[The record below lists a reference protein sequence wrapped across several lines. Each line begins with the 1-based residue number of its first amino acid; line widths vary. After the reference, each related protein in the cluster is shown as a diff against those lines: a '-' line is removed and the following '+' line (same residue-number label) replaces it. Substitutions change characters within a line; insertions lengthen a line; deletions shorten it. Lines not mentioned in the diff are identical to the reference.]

1 MKKSAFVLILV
12 GVTVAAIAR
21 HITVDSFTSPIFNWA
36 SQSHDFGQINQG
48 VPVSHEFTFVN
59 NGTEPLIISSVKA
72 SCGCT
77 VTDFSKDPIQ
87 SGANG
92 FVKATYN
99 ASSIGSFNKTI
110 TVVANTEE
118 DNVVLTIRGAVVVAE

>member
-1 MKKSAFVLILV
+1 MKKSAFILILV
-12 GVTVAAIAR
+12 GVAVTAIAR
-21 HITVDSFTSPIFNWA
+21 HITVGSFTSPAFNWT
-36 SQSHDFGQINQG
+36 SQSHDFGQIKQG

-77 VTDFSKDPIQ
+77 VADFSKDPIQ
-87 SGANG
+87 SGAKG

-110 TVVANTEE
+110 TVIANTEE
-118 DNVVLTIRGAVVVAE
+118 DNVVLTIRGTVAE